1 MACLVQPQ
9 NLWQPRATSTM
20 RVRMRTVLIT
30 GSSSGIG
37 LDAARGLSARGWRV
51 LATCRKPEDCKRL
64 MEDGIESHVLDLAS
78 EESIAAAVAELLH
91 RTNDRID
98 AVFNN
103 GAFAIPGAVEDLP
116 RPALR
121 EIFETNLFGQ
131 IDLTNRIIPYM
142 RAQGYGR
149 IVMNSSVLGFAAL
162 PFRGAYNATKFAL
175 EGITDTLRLE
185 LHGSGIDVI
194 LIEPGPIAT
203 QIRRNSIPHFEHWI
217 DWQRSALRPVY
228 EARVLPRL
236 YSPKPKKDRFEL
248 PPEAVTA
255 VLIRALEARRPAA
268 RYRVTVPT
276 RIMAALKRA
285 LPTSALDR
293 LARGL

>member
-1 MACLVQPQ
+1 
-9 NLWQPRATSTM
+9 M

-37 LDAARGLSARGWRV
+37 LDAARGLGARGWRV
-51 LATCRKPEDCKRL
+51 LATSRKPEDCDRL
-64 MEDGIESHVLDLAS
+64 MAEGFESIVLDLSS
-78 EESIAAAVAELLH
+78 EESIAAAVAEVMQ
-91 RTNDRID
+91 RTNGRLD

-116 RPALR
+116 RAALR

-131 IDLTNRIIPYM
+131 IDLTNRIIPHL
-142 RAQGYGR
+142 RAQGHGR

-203 QIRRNSIPHFEHWI
+203 QIRRNSIPHFERWI
-217 DWQRSALRPVY
+217 DWQRSALRAVY

-236 YSPKPKKDRFEL
+236 YTPKPRKDRFEL

-255 VLIRALEARRPAA
+255 VLIRALESRRPAA

-293 LARGL
+293 LARRL